1 MLRFFWG
8 EKNAILKT
16 LKKVIM
22 KTVRLEILILLFFMV
37 QAIKAVAQMHYID
50 SLKSNVRLAS
60 TDARKLEAIQ
70 VLFKQ
75 NNSLH
80 GDTILKYVSE
90 AGLLAEKIRD
100 VKMQR
105 LCEYMT
111 IMANLAKGKT
121 DSVLYKLNNSPL
133 LKFNKQQDTFLYYK
147 IHLLRA
153 GALNRMNE
161 RTKALDLQ
169 LRILDEAEKD
179 DYTLARVYFL
189 NYTGATYYNLG
200 KINDAKRYYMEGL
213 ALVNDK
219 PATELKEIELVI
231 YSNLILCYGADYIGR
246 PANSLGDTILALAH
260 KIEVESR
267 QHSIY
272 WMLASGLSM
281 QGSLYAERKDYQL
294 AEKKLSEA
302 VAIRELIGDPL
313 YLNNELA
320 NLASFYNKSN
330 NYDKAINIVERIIQI
345 SSKAHL
351 IEGKGAILG
360 LLSIAYKGK
369 GDYKAY
375 STALEQFIAVLD
387 SSAKLN
393 AADKLAEIQTKY
405 EVQKKEALILQ
416 QKYALL
422 RRNFFLYGA
431 IVLALMIAGI
441 SIYRLKKYQQQ
452 QQAVHEQRR
461 LENEA
466 AIKDAEEN
474 ERKRIAAELHD
485 NLGVQANAIL
495 HNSNQLQQSG
505 NDNNNSIISSLKETA
520 KEMLLN
526 LRETLWA
533 MKTTDVTASDLWL
546 RVISFMKQMGRHYP
560 AISFRIEGLP
570 PETLS
575 ISSAQALN
583 IVLVIQETVN
593 NSVKHASAQIITAAS
608 IFDGHGW
615 KIEIKDNGK
624 GFDTELN
631 ALRDDA
637 FGLKNITERAVQGR
651 FSFKLSSTPGAGTVA
666 EIAV

>member
-1 MLRFFWG
+1 
-8 EKNAILKT
+8 
-16 LKKVIM
+16 M
-22 KTVRLEILILLFFMV
+22 KTVRLEILVLLFFLV
-37 QAIKAVAQMHYID
+37 LVNKAVAQLHYID

-60 TDARKLEAIQ
+60 TDAKKLETIQ
-70 VLFKQ
+70 VLFKH

-80 GDTILKYVSE
+80 GDTILKYVAE
-90 AGLLAEKIRD
+90 ARLLAEKLRAI
-100 VKMQR
+100 KILR
-105 LCEYMT
+105 LCEYMA
-111 IMANLAKGKT
+111 IMADLAKGKT
-121 DSVLYKLNNSPL
+121 DSVLYKLDNVPL

-153 GALNRMNE
+153 GVLNRRNE
-161 RTKALDLQ
+161 RVKALELQ

-179 DYTLARVYFL
+179 DYTLAKVYFL

-200 KINDAKRYYMEGL
+200 KIDDAKRYYMEGL
-213 ALVNDK
+213 GLIKEK
-219 PATELKEIELVI
+219 PSAELKEIELVI
-231 YSNLILCYGADYIGR
+231 YSNLILCYGAEYIGR
-246 PANSLGDTILALAH
+246 PAASLGDTILALAQ

-267 QHSIY
+267 QYSIY

-281 QGSLYAERKDYQL
+281 QGSLYAERNDFKL
-294 AEKKLSEA
+294 AEQKLNEA
-302 VAIRELIGDPL
+302 VIIREQIGDPL

-320 NLASFYNKSN
+320 NLAILYNKSK
-330 NYDKAINIVERIIQI
+330 NYDKAISTVERIIQI
-345 SSKAHL
+345 SAKAHL
-351 IEGKGAILG
+351 IEGKGEIMG

-375 STALEQFIAVLD
+375 STALEQLIDVLD
-387 SSAKLN
+387 SSVKLN

-431 IVLALMIAGI
+431 VVLALLIAGI
-441 SIYRLKKYQQQ
+441 SIYRFKKYQKK
-452 QQAVHEQRR
+452 QQAI
-461 LENEA
+461 LEERKQQNEA
-466 AIKDAEEN
+466 SIKDAEEN

-505 NDNNNSIISSLKETA
+505 NDNNSSIISSLQETA

-533 MKTTDVTASDLWL
+533 MKTTDVAASDLWL

-593 NSVKHASAQIITAAS
+593 NSVKHASAETITATS
-608 IFDGHGW
+608 YFDGHNW
-615 KIEIKDNGK
+615 KIEIKDDGN
-624 GFDTELN
+624 GFDTKLL
-631 ALRDDA
+631 ALSDDA
-637 FGLKNITERAVQGR
+637 FGLKNIRERAVQGK
-651 FSFKLSSTPGAGTVA
+651 FSYTLSSAPGVGTVV
-666 EIAV
+666 EITV